1 MFQNKPVVG
10 QHEENEKNLSE
21 EINQFNKQFKIRD
34 DTNRMDLLL
43 LSSVDLGFNTKD
55 NILKRSRD
63 LKDLVQKS
71 TSVLALVT

>member
-1 MFQNKPVVG
+1 
-10 QHEENEKNLSE
+10 
-21 EINQFNKQFKIRD
+21 
-34 DTNRMDLLL
+34 MDLLL

-63 LKDLVQKS
+63 LKELVQKS